1 MSGISESN
9 SQSLKSSDIN
19 VSFKNEVKI
28 FHQKGFKKDLEN
40 ERNNYFNA
48 SLHCLTNIN
57 SLSFYIINSGDL
69 NSCYIKLLSSCYNEL
84 DSKYLNDNVEKLK
97 KYIFETCQY
106 NKEENN
112 PKNLIYFLLKD
123 LKKNNLLSDSVI
135 YKFQYKCQNCKKISE
150 YNELKFIEFNIPEII
165 SFYNKKNKNKI
176 TIYDCFH
183 YYFQSLN
190 LKNSSYFCE
199 DCKGGKFEI
208 LLKSL
213 QDDLII
219 FIDYGEEKTVYNIS
233 YEFEETIDLK
243 DFKNI
248 NDEDKD
254 KKLFLSSFIAC
265 KNMGNYFETF
275 YTFSRENMNSKYYMF
290 NGMEV
295 KPNIEVSNKLK
306 KEKIDLKKMKES
318 WPVVLVYTKN
328 IEINKFNH

>member
-135 YKFQYKCQNCKKISE
+135 YKFQYKCENCKKISE

-183 YYFQSLN
+183 YYFNSLN
-190 LKNSSYFCE
+190 IENSYLFCE
-199 DCKGGKFEI
+199 KCHKRKFEVI
-208 LLKSL
+208 LKSL
-213 QDDLII
+213 QKDLII
-219 FIDYGEEKTVYNIS
+219 FIDYGKEKKEFNKS
-233 YEFEETIDLK
+233 YEFDEIIN
-243 DFKNI
+243 FKNFTFL
-248 NDEDKD
+248 NKEDRNKEF
-254 KKLFLSSFIAC
+254 FLSTFIVC
-265 KNMGNYFETF
+265 KNMGYYFETF
-275 YTFSRENMNSKYYMF
+275 YTMARNNENSNYYIY
-290 NGMEV
+290 NGMDV
-295 KPNIEVSNKLK
+295 RPNIKVSNKLK
-306 KEKIDLKKMKES
+306 KKKIDLKNYKES
-318 WPVVLVYTKN
+318 WPVVLVYSDN
-328 IEINKFNH
+328 YRDIEYI